1 MNTTV
6 VTTASTVVESTAT
19 GSTVVGSTAGRLRR
33 ALSALRREERAE
45 GVISTAIAVLI
56 VAFLGVGA
64 FAAFRVVLD
73 TTQTRAVDCVQQ
85 IGANGTSSC

>member
-1 MNTTV
+1 MHDTTPTSTCDTTSP
-6 VTTASTVVESTAT
+6 TTA
-19 GSTVVGSTAGRLRR
+19 RRR
-33 ALSALRREERAE
+33 AWRDERGE

-73 TTQTRAVDCVQQ
+73 TTQDRAVDCVEQ
-85 IGANGTSSC
+85 IGAAGTSTC